1 MSNTITNLMPT
12 IYAAKD
18 IVLRELTGFIAAVTR
33 DASGETAAKDQT
45 VRYPVVPALSASA
58 ITPAATGPDP
68 SATTQ
73 GSETMTIDKVYS
85 ATFFWEA
92 EEQKGLGGM
101 YEVPHGLICAL
112 LLRPVLRFN
121 ASAIREDCGRLLRC
135 TEELDGPVAGSAA
148 DPVEWLQAEIDGLF
162 RLYGLPENLKGFGI
176 READIPEIARRSS
189 GSSMSGNPV
198 EVPQSERERML
209 ERLL

>member
-1 MSNTITNLMPT
+1 MD
-12 IYAAKD
+12 A
-18 IVLRELTGFIAAVTR
+18 LTQLVESYVSRKATPVTR
-33 DASGETAAKDQT
+33 ALARDAFPLMLRALKMLPARPEDLEARGAAAYGALVSGITLANGGLGAAHGF
-45 VRYPVVPALSASA
+45 AS
-58 ITPAATGPDP
+58 
-68 SATTQ
+68 
-73 GSETMTIDKVYS
+73 
-85 ATFFWEA
+85 
-92 EEQKGLGGM
+92 GLGGM